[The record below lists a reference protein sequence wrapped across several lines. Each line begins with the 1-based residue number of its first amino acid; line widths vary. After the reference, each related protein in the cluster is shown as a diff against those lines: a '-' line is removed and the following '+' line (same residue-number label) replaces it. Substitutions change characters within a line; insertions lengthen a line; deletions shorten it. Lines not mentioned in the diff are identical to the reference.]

1 MEFTRFG
8 STIPGSYWGCCAC
21 DVIQNFK
28 VDPDAKAAIELV
40 SGDGGG
46 PLGKYAG
53 PTYRDIFWQ
62 RIRFGTFDTRDMP
75 NHAFIAILTD
85 SQISGGVGKKWL
97 EILKQAG
104 FEFIRSV
111 SNSVYQG
118 ASLLGDEEPSNG
130 SLNHIFMLVR
140 NIGAGAAVDPFT
152 PPKAWTSL
160 EQVVPEAW
168 RWLGQDE
175 QDRFNN
181 AAELS
186 ELQRKAQTEV
196 WNKTKELAKP
206 LLTEAQ
212 AIEQAGPN
220 ATFLAGLRIEYGK
233 QQTRAQ
239 REAARNAAGLA
250 APKAQISLRASPTAT
265 L

>member
-28 VDPDAKAAIELV
+28 VDPDQKAAIELV

-46 PLGKYAG
+46 PLGPYAG

-85 SQISGGVGKKWL
+85 SQINGGVGKKWL
-97 EILKQAG
+97 EILKEAG

-118 ASLLGDEEPSNG
+118 QSLLGGGEPSNG

-140 NIGAGAAVDPFT
+140 NIGAGAAVNPFI
-152 PPKAWTSL
+152 PPKAWQNL
-160 EQVVPEAW
+160 ESVVPEAW
-168 RWLGQDE
+168 NYLPVDGSLAND
-175 QDRFNN
+175 
-181 AAELS
+181 
-186 ELQRKAQTEV
+186 QRDAQVAV
-196 WNKTKELAKP
+196 WEKTKGYAKP
-206 LLTEAQ
+206 LLKGYDDAVKAVGSEDKV
-212 AIEQAGPN
+212 
-220 ATFLAGLRIEYGK
+220 FLAGLRIEYGK
-233 QQTRAQ
+233 QQTKPQ
-239 REAARNAAGLA
+239 RIKARIAAGLD
-250 APKAQISLRASPTAT
+250 APKQQAALRPVPPSPPQTVA
-265 L
+265 